1 MTRWLTIAICS
12 LLALGA
18 AACGDDDNKDSG
30 GSNSGGGDLKGTI
43 AIDGS
48 STVQPFSQ
56 AALELFQEENPDV
69 RITVGGAGTGDGFE
83 KFCRGEL
90 DVADASRPIE
100 DEEKAAC
107 KKAGVSYGEVQVAN
121 DGIAIVSSK
130 SLPIRCL
137 KTAQLEKLFAPKSTV
152 TTYSELGSGLPNKPV
167 SLFTPGTE
175 SGTFD
180 FFTSKVLDTDKEQRE
195 NNVQTSP
202 DDNVLLTGV
211 SGEDNALGY
220 FGYSYYEQNQ
230 DKVNN
235 VAVDGGS
242 GCKKPTTADI
252 QDGSYKPLA
261 RPLFMYPSEKSIR
274 EPQVKAFL
282 DFVIKNQDKIAK
294 AAKIVP
300 MTSQQ
305 ATQAQQD
312 LNKAEQG

>member
-18 AACGDDDNKDSG
+18 AACGNDDKSSG
-30 GSNSGGGDLKGTI
+30 GSGGSGDLKGNV

-56 AALELFQEENPDV
+56 AALELFQEDNPDV

-90 DVADASRPIE
+90 DIADASRPIE

-107 KKAGVSYGEVQVAN
+107 KKAGVSFAQIQVAN
-121 DGIAIVSSK
+121 DGIAVVSSK
-130 SLPIRCL
+130 SLPIKCL
-137 KTAQLEKLFAPKSTV
+137 TTAQLKKLLAPRSKV
-152 TTYSELGSGLPNKPV
+152 KTYSELGSGLPNKPV
-167 SLFTPGTE
+167 SMFTPGTE

-195 NNVQTSP
+195 ANVQTSP

-211 SGEDNALGY
+211 SGESNGLGY

-235 VAVDGGS
+235 VAVDGGG

-261 RPLFMYPSEKSIR
+261 RPLFMYPSEKSIKK
-274 EPQVKAFL
+274 PQVKAFL

-300 MTSQQ
+300 MTSSQ
-305 ATQAQQD
+305 ASQSQQD

>member
-18 AACGDDDNKDSG
+18 AACGNDDNGD
-30 GSNSGGGDLKGTI
+30 GGGNSDLKGTI

-48 STVQPFSQ
+48 STVQPFTQ

-90 DVADASRPIE
+90 GIADASRPIE
-100 DEEKAAC
+100 DEEKQAC
-107 KKAGVSYGEVQVAN
+107 KKSNVAYYQIQVAN
-121 DGIAIVSSK
+121 DGIAVTSNK
-130 SLPIRCL
+130 ALPIKCL
-137 KTAQLEKLFAPKSTV
+137 KSAQLKKLFQPKSTV
-152 TTYSELGSGLPNKPV
+152 KNYSELGSGLPSKPV
-167 SLFTPGTE
+167 SMFSPGSE

-195 NNVQTSP
+195 ANVQTSP
-202 DDNVLLTGV
+202 DDNVLVTGI
-211 SGEDNALGY
+211 SGENNGLGY
-220 FGYSYYEQNQ
+220 FGFSYYEQNQ
-230 DKVNN
+230 DKLNLVK
-235 VAVDGGS
+235 VDGGS
-242 GCKKPTTADI
+242 GCVAPSTKTI
-252 QDGSYKPLA
+252 QDGSYKPLS
-261 RPLFMYPSEKSIR
+261 RPLFMYPSATALKKPE
-274 EPQVKAFL
+274 VKAFM

-305 ATQAQQD
+305 AQQSQQD
-312 LNKAEQG
+312 LSKDEQG